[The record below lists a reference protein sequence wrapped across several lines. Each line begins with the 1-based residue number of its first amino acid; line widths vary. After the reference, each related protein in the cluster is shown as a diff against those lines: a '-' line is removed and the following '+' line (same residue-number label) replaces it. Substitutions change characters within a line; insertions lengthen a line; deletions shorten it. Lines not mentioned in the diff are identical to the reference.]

1 MDKNINNIIFS
12 INNLMLKFIDSQ
24 NHSDT
29 TFEKLAN
36 FISSVN
42 ENDNETHIYF
52 LINNELNNENSQET
66 SDKTI
71 PISFCFKENIKDFLR
86 KYKIK
91 IKENNIKFIVKK
103 LPENLETDVDTCLS
117 DIASISESNEIL
129 IDNTI
134 IMFSDYQI
142 GEVAF
147 LDGYFSIFI
156 NSSLLSDDDLSEKEI
171 QKISNKIID
180 IDEDDLTID
189 SISYDFI
196 SFLDT
201 LDEN

>member
-12 INNLMLKFIDSQ
+12 INNLMLKFNDSQ
-24 NHSDT
+24 NHNDA

-42 ENDNETHIYF
+42 ENDDETHIYF
-52 LINNELNNENSQET
+52 LINNEMINEPVQENE
-66 SDKTI
+66 DKTL
-71 PISFCFKENIKDFLR
+71 PISFCYKENIKEFLR

-117 DIASISESNEIL
+117 DIASISGSNEIL

-134 IMFSDYQI
+134 IMYSDYQI
-142 GEVAF
+142 GEVTF
-147 LDGYFSIFI
+147 LDGYFSVFI
-156 NSSLLSDDDLSEKEI
+156 NSSLLSDDDVNQKEI

-180 IDEDDLTID
+180 LDKEDLTID

-196 SFLDT
+196 SFLDN
-201 LDEN
+201 LEEN